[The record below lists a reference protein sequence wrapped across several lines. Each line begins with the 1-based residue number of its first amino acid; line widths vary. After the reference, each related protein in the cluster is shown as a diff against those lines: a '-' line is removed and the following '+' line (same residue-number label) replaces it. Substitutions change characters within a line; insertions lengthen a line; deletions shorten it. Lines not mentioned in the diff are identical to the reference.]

1 MLSKNLA
8 DQTLLTLIEVNR
20 ESLSE
25 SLPLVLK
32 KEYGCHRRD
41 IAKTELCLSS
51 QLESSAS
58 AAEINKELKELEP
71 KSCCAIFKIWAILF
85 LTSLTLNIGLCA
97 LDIISDSYLSIGIN
111 HNRNKK
117 HFLISFFLFFSE
129 YWNNYNN
136 ASYNKAQVA
145 NCTAFNNTQ
154 NPELEAYATC
164 LNAES
169 KFFYTITFLLIP
181 LIFYLTE
188 FLTLRDEY
196 EPTGLRSKIVVSK
209 KNLEKSEKK
218 SIKIR

>member
-1 MLSKNLA
+1 MSDTLLLHHPTTCYLIMHNFWKNYSKRQTLLLLRGFLSTFCSIVYFQVTHSVLLSKNLA

-97 LDIISDSYLSIGIN
+97 LDIISDSYLSIG
-111 HNRNKK
+111 
-117 HFLISFFLFFSE
+117 
-129 YWNNYNN
+129 
-136 ASYNKAQVA
+136 
-145 NCTAFNNTQ
+145 
-154 NPELEAYATC
+154 
-164 LNAES
+164 
-169 KFFYTITFLLIP
+169 
-181 LIFYLTE
+181 
-188 FLTLRDEY
+188 
-196 EPTGLRSKIVVSK
+196 
-209 KNLEKSEKK
+209 KS
-218 SIKIR
+218 

>member
-1 MLSKNLA
+1 M
-8 DQTLLTLIEVNR
+8 
-20 ESLSE
+20 
-25 SLPLVLK
+25 
-32 KEYGCHRRD
+32 
-41 IAKTELCLSS
+41 
-51 QLESSAS
+51 
-58 AAEINKELKELEP
+58 
-71 KSCCAIFKIWAILF
+71 
-85 LTSLTLNIGLCA
+85 
-97 LDIISDSYLSIGIN
+97 
-111 HNRNKK
+111 
-117 HFLISFFLFFSE
+117 
-129 YWNNYNN
+129 
-136 ASYNKAQVA
+136 A

-218 SIKIR
+218 KYKNKIKILEDFLVFLELVCIYFYSF

>member
-1 MLSKNLA
+1 MASLKKRLLCDFFPTLYFQVTHSVLLSKNLA

-111 HNRNKK
+111 HFKK
-117 HFLISFFLFFSE
+117 RFFFSFFILFR
-129 YWNNYNN
+129 
-136 ASYNKAQVA
+136 V
-145 NCTAFNNTQ
+145 
-154 NPELEAYATC
+154 LEQLQQC
-164 LNAES
+164 L
-169 KFFYTITFLLIP
+169 
-181 LIFYLTE
+181 
-188 FLTLRDEY
+188 
-196 EPTGLRSKIVVSK
+196 V
-209 KNLEKSEKK
+209 
-218 SIKIR
+218 

>member
-1 MLSKNLA
+1 MSDTLLLHHPTTCYLVMHNFWKNYSKRQTLLLLRVFSTFCPIVYFQVTHSVLLSKNLA

-97 LDIISDSYLSIGIN
+97 LDIISDSYLSIG
-111 HNRNKK
+111 
-117 HFLISFFLFFSE
+117 
-129 YWNNYNN
+129 
-136 ASYNKAQVA
+136 
-145 NCTAFNNTQ
+145 
-154 NPELEAYATC
+154 
-164 LNAES
+164 
-169 KFFYTITFLLIP
+169 
-181 LIFYLTE
+181 
-188 FLTLRDEY
+188 
-196 EPTGLRSKIVVSK
+196 
-209 KNLEKSEKK
+209 KS
-218 SIKIR
+218 